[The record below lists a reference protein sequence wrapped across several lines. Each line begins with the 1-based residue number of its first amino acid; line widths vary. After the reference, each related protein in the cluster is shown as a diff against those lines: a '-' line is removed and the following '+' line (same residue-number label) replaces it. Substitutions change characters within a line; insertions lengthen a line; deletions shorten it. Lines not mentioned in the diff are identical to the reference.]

1 MPNPLRMSRRAW
13 LLTWAVL
20 CVAGFAATAWLQAA
34 VSAPEARPER
44 PVKAECREYIAEI
57 EGRLDRTTVD
67 GSGKVGIVTF
77 MPVGLD
83 CKDELDDLLRDG
95 AR

>member
-1 MPNPLRMSRRAW
+1 MPNPLRRSRRAW

-20 CVAGFAATAWLQAA
+20 CAAGLTATAWLQAA
-34 VSAPEARPER
+34 ASPPEARPER

-57 EGRLDRTTVD
+57 EGQLANVTVD
-67 GSGKVGIVTF
+67 SSGRVGIVTV
-77 MPVGLD
+77 MPGGLD
-83 CKDELDDLLRDG
+83 CQDELDDLLRGG